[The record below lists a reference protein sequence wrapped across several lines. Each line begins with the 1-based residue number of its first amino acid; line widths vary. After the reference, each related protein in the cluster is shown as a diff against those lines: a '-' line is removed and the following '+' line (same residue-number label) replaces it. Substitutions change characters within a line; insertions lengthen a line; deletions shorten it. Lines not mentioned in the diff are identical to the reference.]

1 MNTFSRYGLLW
12 LGLLF
17 VGYSAIAFLC
27 FDTTCAFWISYV
39 VTAAVFAVVGVVGVA
54 FLNASKDPRRQ
65 LYAVAL
71 LRWSLLY
78 LGLQILLSLLVM
90 AFQAYLAISVIVCAY
105 LLLFVAYGCLAIPAK
120 AVAET
125 LDKQDIQL
133 SSQASPIR
141 DLRAQ
146 AQMLV
151 ARCTDPTAR
160 QALEELSEALRFSD
174 PVPTEA
180 TQTIEVELTTALNSL
195 GERVAAADWAAIPAA
210 SEAFRATL
218 GARNALCKRT
228 KA

>member
-27 FDTTCAFWISYV
+27 FDITRAFWISYA
-39 VTAAVFAVVGVVGVA
+39 VTAVVFALVGGVGVA

-65 LYAVAL
+65 LYGVAL

-90 AFQAYLAISVIVCAY
+90 AFQAHLAMSVIVCAY

-133 SSQASPIR
+133 TTQASPIR
-141 DLRAQ
+141 DFRVQ

-151 ARCTDPTAR
+151 ARCTDHTAR
-160 QALEELSEALRFSD
+160 QALEDLSEALRFSD

-180 TQTIEVELTTALNSL
+180 TQTIEAELSAALNRL

-210 SEAFRATL
+210 CSTFRATL